1 MKHIDDLNTKLLK
14 QPFTS
19 DAHALPLPEEFLS
32 AASVYARTENAIA
45 VLSDMKANRSYIH
58 YGRVAERL
66 GMEAKEEVHIIP
78 SIWEKEILDRIHPDD
93 LSAKYVEEL
102 RFYHFMK
109 NLPHEARPDYY
120 LSNPIRMR
128 TALGEYIP
136 VLHRMFYLSYDA
148 NGCARFSL
156 CLYQLLPNAST
167 ERLIV
172 NSVTGETLKSEEQ
185 DCSRILSRR
194 EVDVLRLIEQGKMSK
209 DIADILCISIHTVSR
224 HRQSILQKLQVDNS
238 MEACRVA
245 RNLRLI
251 G

>member
-1 MKHIDDLNTKLLK
+1 MKHIDTLNAKLLE
-14 QPFTS
+14 QPFTAE
-19 DAHALPLPEEFLS
+19 AHSPMPPEAFLS

-45 VLSDMKANRSYIH
+45 VLSDMQANRSYIY
-58 YGRVAERL
+58 YGRMAERL
-66 GMEAKEEVHIIP
+66 GMEQQEGVHIIH

-93 LSAKYVEEL
+93 LSAKYAEEL

-109 NLPHEARPDYY
+109 NLPDAVRPDYY

-128 TALGEYIP
+128 AASDEYIS

-156 CLYQLLPNAST
+156 CLYHLSPHTSA

-194 EVDVLRLIEQGKMSK
+194 EVDVLRLIEQGKTSK
-209 DIADILCISIHTVSR
+209 EIADVLCISKHTVSR
-224 HRQSILQKLQVDNS
+224 HRQSILQRLQVDNS

-245 RNLRLI
+245 RNLKLI

>member
-1 MKHIDDLNTKLLK
+1 MKHIDALNAKLLE

-19 DAHALPLPEEFLS
+19 DAHPLPLPEAYLS
-32 AASVYARTENAIA
+32 VASVYARTENAIA

-58 YGRVAERL
+58 YGRMAERL

-93 LSAKYVEEL
+93 LIAKYAEEL

-109 NLPHEARPDYY
+109 NLPREVRPDYY

-128 TALGEYIP
+128 TASGEYIR
-136 VLHRMFYLSYDA
+136 VLHRMFYLAYDA
-148 NGCARFSL
+148 NGCARLAL

-167 ERLIV
+167 ERIIV
-172 NSVTGETLKSEEQ
+172 NAVTGETLKSEEQ